1 MVQADSGGRSQGV
14 GGAGCAEQEGGWK
27 GVRGRGH
34 SGHRGVFK
42 VFGEGPAEK
51 GESGSLQG
59 AAEGR
64 RKGQRAKRGGAAPSF
79 WFRSGRG
86 CGCAPG
92 PPRLRGAPRLCGRA
106 SCASGAPSG
115 PCGGGGGSGG
125 LAGLAGRWQGD
136 EEEEEQTAER
146 RQGGQQEQ
154 KTGRTFHWELGQG
167 CVELMD
173 ESAAASMRGF
183 SDGWPGVGWSW
194 EKLDQST
201 SGSETEALRRVW
213 LF

>member
-1 MVQADSGGRSQGV
+1 MIQADSGGRSQGV
-14 GGAGCAEQEGGWK
+14 GGAGCAEQGGGGK
-27 GVRGRGH
+27 GERGRGH

-64 RKGQRAKRGGAAPSF
+64 RRGQRAKRGGAAPSF

-125 LAGLAGRWQGD
+125 LAGLGGGGGGGADGR
-136 EEEEEQTAER
+136 
-146 RQGGQQEQ
+146 
-154 KTGRTFHWELGQG
+154 
-167 CVELMD
+167 
-173 ESAAASMRGF
+173 AAAGGRARAENREDISLGIRSRRRGTA
-183 SDGWPGVGWSW
+183 G
-194 EKLDQST
+194 
-201 SGSETEALRRVW
+201 
-213 LF
+213 